1 MYRSVTR
8 NVRYLRNLFELRIVR
23 SKKIGLTMARSR
35 VINSGE
41 VRQGAFMPD
50 EVGMCWRHLR
60 VIQIEED
67 VPFSD
72 AD

>member
-1 MYRSVTR
+1 METR
-8 NVRYLRNLFELRIVR
+8 LG
-23 SKKIGLTMARSR
+23 KGLAKLT
-35 VINSGE
+35 GE

-50 EVGMCWRHLR
+50 GVGMCWRHLR

-67 VPFSD
+67 MPFSD